1 MINLMDLVFENDQE
15 PQHGVANSLFDLI
28 DDDIVDRTKDYSFC
42 TSESVNP
49 DDALFTEIQPLDIIE
64 D

>member
-1 MINLMDLVFENDQE
+1 MNNLMDLVFENEQN
-15 PQHGVANSLFDLI
+15 PQCGVANSLFDLI
-28 DDDIVDRTKDYSFC
+28 DDDVVDTIKDYSFC
-42 TSESVNP
+42 TSESINP